1 MEQLVM
7 NSTAKDIRKNR
18 LLSKEE
24 VRAWILEAQAL
35 LAHLEQEFEALRQIE
50 AGLQV
55 AGTP

>member
-50 AGLQV
+50 AGLQ
-55 AGTP
+55 